1 MNYTDEIKLEM
12 QDLGWLLNHLTDV
25 APKWIN
31 FGLSLNVPYSQLKII
46 EANNSRDIVACLR
59 ETLSFW
65 LTNRCPNT
73 GKLLKALIAKSVQ
86 EKQLASTLEISLRQG
101 DHRKGIGSL
110 QSVYSLSVYTGLGSY
125 PSLISAQ

>member
-65 LTNRCPNT
+65 LTNRCPHRNIIRNGLQRYT
-73 GKLLKALIAKSVQ
+73 VHSDFTQNEAL
-86 EKQLASTLEISLRQG
+86 
-101 DHRKGIGSL
+101 
-110 QSVYSLSVYTGLGSY
+110 
-125 PSLISAQ
+125 